1 MYEAILSGMLRH
13 YFSNTVISI
22 ANTPASDYFE
32 FRKRWGG
39 GCLTSDEKNL
49 IFSQIRDLLV

>member
-22 ANTPASDYFE
+22 ASTPLSDYFN
-32 FRKRWGG
+32 FTKDGGG
-39 GCLTSDEKNL
+39 GCLTSDEKNSN
-49 IFSQIRDLLV
+49 FSSDS